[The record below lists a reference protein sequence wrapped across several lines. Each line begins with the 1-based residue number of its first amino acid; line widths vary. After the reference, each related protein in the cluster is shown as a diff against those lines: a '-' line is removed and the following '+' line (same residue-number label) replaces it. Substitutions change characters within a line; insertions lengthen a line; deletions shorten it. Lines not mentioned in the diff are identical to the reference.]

1 MTKPLGQLSQ
11 TDKPDNS
18 DIKETYWT
26 PSEKESLKE
35 QYGCEILV
43 ENGSLDEVM
52 TTDAPSDAWI
62 VTYEIDDTVHRDL
75 TRGTRVKLFDMYY
88 DKFRMGIKII
98 DYGKG
103 IIKPSLWGYQ
113 SATAPKKKKR
123 K

>member
-18 DIKETYWT
+18 EIRETYWT

-43 ENGSLDEVM
+43 ENGSLDEVS
-52 TTDAPSDAWI
+52 TSDAPSDAWI
-62 VTYEIDDTVHRDL
+62 VTYELDGTVHRDL

-88 DKFRMGIKII
+88 DKFKMGIKII

-103 IIKPSLWGYQ
+103 TIKPALWGYNN
-113 SATAPKKKKR
+113 TKTPKKKKR